1 MKDDDTIKMMTP
13 QDDDAIKMMMPSSLP
28 KLPPK
33 KLKSSD

>member
-13 QDDDAIKMMMPSSLP
+13 QDDDAIKMMMPSNLP